1 MDNKIINK
9 KTEIAEI
16 IEKLKQNLEL
26 KSNEMSEK
34 RLKILKRCIE
44 RNEKLVSDKDEPDI
58 EYIDDEL
65 NNVKRTFKSF

>member
-34 RLKILKRCIE
+34 RLKILKRSIE
-44 RNEKLVSDKDEPDI
+44 RNEKLVSDKDETDI